1 MSSRNLITRYIKG
14 FLPAERRKR
23 DILHHISQNR
33 LPLQHHK
40 SVDFRPQA
48 SSQAAVLGLVTMS
61 LLTSEGKQKA
71 GKLLLSSRGAKT
83 ASFRDFLYESFLSI
97 EDNLYGADSN
107 PQGIVNMSTS
117 ISCLMEDEITSRLM
131 QGDAFNVLSLHHH
144 YFTFSGTGEAKI
156 SLTDFLNRHF
166 HPVKPILP
174 NNIIIANGVTS
185 CLDALGH
192 VLCDPGDVNITP
204 TPVYSHIVTEFRDVA
219 DVCIEPLVL
228 SQEENSEGM
237 KFSLS
242 AEALEDR
249 ILELQEGG
257 RRNISSLIYGN
268 INSLTFSLI
277 SRHELHFI
285 CDEIYALSVYGEN
298 AVFQSVLTLD
308 LPDPRRTHVLWALI
322 WCDEFYLPT
331 YKKRITGSYL
341 FARRRLEE
349 MGVTVK
355 TSQAGLFLWFSVQ
368 PFLCH
373 PTEEEEMSKTVYY
386 MLTKHTRGYN

>member
-1 MSSRNLITRYIKG
+1 
-14 FLPAERRKR
+14 
-23 DILHHISQNR
+23 
-33 LPLQHHK
+33 
-40 SVDFRPQA
+40 
-48 SSQAAVLGLVTMS
+48 
-61 LLTSEGKQKA
+61 
-71 GKLLLSSRGAKT
+71 
-83 ASFRDFLYESFLSI
+83 
-97 EDNLYGADSN
+97 
-107 PQGIVNMSTS
+107 MSTS

-174 NNIIIANGVTS
+174 NNVKWHREVTVFSPQIIIANGVTS

-257 RRNISSLIYGN
+257 RRVKAFILLNPQNPLGDIYPPSL
-268 INSLTFSLI
+268 LTQLLDVCA
-277 SRHELHFI
+277 RHELHFI

-308 LPDPRRTHVLWALI
+308 LPDPRRTHVLWALSKVGNVVI
-322 WCDEFYLPT
+322 MFIMTSRET
-331 YKKRITGSYL
+331 KRSHIN
-341 FARRRLEE
+341 F
-349 MGVTVK
+349 
-355 TSQAGLFLWFSVQ
+355 
-368 PFLCH
+368 
-373 PTEEEEMSKTVYY
+373 
-386 MLTKHTRGYN
+386 